1 MRQETQG
8 KRFTIELKG
17 NLWVL
22 EEIKKR
28 YGLTS
33 DNQAFSKLV
42 QLGVEN
48 IGEQLDEEGN

>member
-8 KRFTIELKG
+8 KKFTIELKG
-17 NLWVL
+17 SLWVL